1 MDHRKLHWSY
11 EAQDIHIWVL
21 IHIYIYIY
29 ITSKGPAGESP
40 ISAIIAKL
48 PYFHD
53 GPVLLGN
60 SILGNGLYL
69 K

>member
-1 MDHRKLHWSY
+1 MMTMTMTMMMMMMMMN
-11 EAQDIHIWVL
+11 
-21 IHIYIYIY
+21 IYIYIY
-29 ITSKGPAGESP
+29 TSEVPAGESP

-53 GPVLLGN
+53 GPLLLGN